1 MGCDQDVWERVLRAK
16 QLLHLV
22 AKWHPILQA
31 VVREKY
37 RKRGNRVR
45 IRLGIVDSGSV
56 RSSRRVS
63 KAQCT
68 PLSRDFE
75 R

>member
-1 MGCDQDVWERVLRAK
+1 MGCDQDVWERVLRAN

-45 IRLGIVDSGSV
+45 IRLGIVDSGPV
-56 RSSRRVS
+56 RSSRRAS
-63 KAQCT
+63 QAQCT